1 MGDFAT
7 EALGLGMGLVNG
19 AIQDSRQ
26 LKQNAKLR
34 KQNMVYDKQWA
45 RFQQGLQMENWEATG
60 YVGQRDQMMRAGINP
75 ALMYGMGGGG
85 AQTMG
90 AAPQQSGSPD
100 VGHSE
105 MGMGMQNAMQLA
117 LLQAQKD
124 NIKAQTDKTK
134 AETRVAEGTLPVQSE
149 QVKNLQSATE
159 LIKAQT
165 GKTEQEQ
172 SNLQVDWN
180 LKWLEQK
187 EKNLQIDILDKT
199 KEATIDHAL
208 YNSRQ
213 AFEAL
218 HAMKR
223 ENKINDTTMTDAIK
237 RIQAE
242 ATGAVLYNGLLK
254 EQTKLTYEQK
264 LKTAQEFS
272 NAVQSNM
279 QDWDTLDY
287 QKKESWIR
295 TQLGYDQSDMN
306 ENQVREII
314 KGIDNIFIWSKA
326 GGFMSPTRNPI
337 GFKK

>member
-7 EALGLGMGLVNG
+7 EAIGLGMGLVNG

-124 NIKAQTDKTK
+124 NIKAQTDKTV
-134 AETRVAEGTLPVQSE
+134 AETRVAEGQLPVQAE
-149 QVKNLQSATE
+149 TVNNMKAATE
-159 LIKAQT
+159 KLKQEYDNLREDWVLKRYEQAGQLLDNALKSGTMDEQINQMKTA
-165 GKTEQEQ
+165 TEQMRESLDILKNQGKISDATWKDQITTIRANALDAALQPLLTRESINLSKEQ
-172 SNLQVDWN
+172 QKAIAQGVLRDWDKFSMDKGSNSLDNILKGANIELTEQQKMNLLHGMDFIIGN
-180 LKWLEQK
+180 LKA
-187 EKNLQIDILDKT
+187 T
-199 KEATIDHAL
+199 K
-208 YNSRQ
+208 
-213 AFEAL
+213 
-218 HAMKR
+218 
-223 ENKINDTTMTDAIK
+223 
-237 RIQAE
+237 
-242 ATGAVLYNGLLK
+242 
-254 EQTKLTYEQK
+254 
-264 LKTAQEFS
+264 
-272 NAVQSNM
+272 
-279 QDWDTLDY
+279 
-287 QKKESWIR
+287 
-295 TQLGYDQSDMN
+295 
-306 ENQVREII
+306 
-314 KGIDNIFIWSKA
+314 
-326 GGFMSPTRNPI
+326 
-337 GFKK
+337 